1 MSNLYHTILLYPV
14 EPCAPSCTSSLEP
27 TCIDWH
33 SLHSLSCLRSLSFH
47 SLWRLAVTG
56 PRTRRSLSFADP
68 PASRPGRSFV
78 SSANSPSIQH
88 AHSHS
93 AFGHIAVSLSWAFRY
108 PFLCLVSSSLLL
120 SHAATYTSLHLQ
132 SVHSNHHRSALQKR
146 PPFTAERTSL
156 NLEPPLPYLV
166 VPSAFALWLSFFI
179 PCQGI

>member
-1 MSNLYHTILLYPV
+1 MPPLVTLPLNQPVSIGIPYTASHVYAHPPFIHFDGWRLPVHALVALYLSPIRLHLALV
-14 EPCAPSCTSSLEP
+14 APSCHP
-27 TCIDWH
+27 QIH
-33 SLHSLSCLRSLSFH
+33 HRY
-47 SLWRLAVTG
+47 
-56 PRTRRSLSFADP
+56 
-68 PASRPGRSFV
+68 
-78 SSANSPSIQH
+78 NM
-88 AHSHS
+88 
-93 AFGHIAVSLSWAFRY
+93 HIAIPHLVTLPSLSWAFRY
-108 PFLCLVSSSLLL
+108 PFICLVSSSLLL

>member
-1 MSNLYHTILLYPV
+1 M
-14 EPCAPSCTSSLEP
+14 CP
-27 TCIDWH
+27 TCTT
-33 SLHSLSCLRSLSFH
+33 SFCCIPWNLVPLLVPLPLNQPVSIGIPYTACH
-47 SLWRLAVTG
+47 VYAHAPFTHLAVAG

-68 PASRPGRSFV
+68 PASCPGRSFV
-78 SSANSPSIQH
+78 SIRRFHSPSIQH

-108 PFLCLVSSSLLL
+108 PFICLVSSILLL
-120 SHAATYTSLHLQ
+120 SHAATYTSLYLQ

-146 PPFTAERTSL
+146 AAFTAERTSL

-179 PCQGI
+179 PCLGI